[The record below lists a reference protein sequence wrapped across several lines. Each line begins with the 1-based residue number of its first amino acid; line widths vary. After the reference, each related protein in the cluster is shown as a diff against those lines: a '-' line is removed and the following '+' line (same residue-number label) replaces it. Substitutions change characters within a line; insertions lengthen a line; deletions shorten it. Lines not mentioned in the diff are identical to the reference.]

1 MTAVERAFLSKIGDL
16 PSTCVFRGQG
26 DSNWRLHSAA
36 TRRLIRFFG
45 DDESILDQAF
55 FSEMHWVYHR
65 SVLLEPARN
74 LGFGDLDGH
83 RVPDLRLIA
92 KLQRFGAATGFL
104 DFSRNPLVAL
114 WYACEVKDCDGRV
127 FFLDLD
133 NVTRFQRVSLEEA
146 VQSSDEVFRWI
157 DDRSRNIFVE
167 VSIEE
172 KENAGAKR
180 NGEVSLQAWPL
191 LPEDAVSS
199 IVIDAADKT
208 PIRRELEKLFDFGRR
223 SLFADV
229 LQFSALNSASLPL
242 PHFDDPEF
250 SLVQGNQCYLQGDY
264 EGAISH
270 YSKSIELA
278 PEEDIGY
285 FHYVRGNAKAADGDL
300 RGARRDYDVGLRH
313 EERLAVDL
321 ARNSNAGANSHRLWR
336 LHYNRGNVKAELE
349 ELNGALE
356 DYEAAIRI
364 GTRHSV
370 EEASCFLNKG
380 NTNLLLHRF
389 CDAVRDYDDA
399 IRAGSPYAQFN
410 KGNVLVALGRFDEA
424 FECYDQAIQG
434 EDRRYGVI
442 CNRNGVAA
450 ILNRIGGDGYVVD
463 SPRHKDA
470 SQRLIIEVSLRA
482 DPENRY
488 TEFFNF
494 HGAKG
499 NDGNIGALN
508 VRGGKGY
515 GGKVGFVVVVKGEEW
530 S

>member
-26 DSNWRLHSAA
+26 DSSWRLHSAA
-36 TRRLIRFFG
+36 TRRLIRFFN
-45 DDESILDQAF
+45 DDESIIEQAF

-74 LGFGDLDGH
+74 LGFGNADG
-83 RVPDLRLIA
+83 RGIPDLQLIA

-104 DFSRNPLVAL
+104 DFSRDPLVAL
-114 WYACEVKDCDGRV
+114 WYACEVKECDGRV

-133 NVTRFQRVSLEEA
+133 NVSCFRGIPFEEA
-146 VQSSDEVFRWI
+146 VQSSEEIFRWL
-157 DDRSRNIFVE
+157 DGQSRNLYVE
-167 VSIEE
+167 MSIEE
-172 KENAGAKR
+172 KETAGAMR
-180 NGEVSLQAWPL
+180 NGGVSLQAWPL
-191 LPEDAVSS
+191 LPEDTVSS
-199 IVIDAADKT
+199 IVVDAADKA
-208 PIRRELEKLFDFGRR
+208 PIREELERLFDFGRR

-242 PHFDDPEF
+242 PNFEDPEF
-250 SLVQGNQCYLQGDY
+250 SLVQGDQSYLKGDY
-264 EGAISH
+264 TGAIGH

-278 PEEDIGY
+278 QEDDIGY
-285 FHYVRGNAKAADGDL
+285 FYFVRGNARAADGDF
-300 RGARRDYDVGLRH
+300 RGARRDYDLGLRH
-313 EERLAVDL
+313 EERLAEDL
-321 ARNSNAGANSHRLWR
+321 ARTSNAGANRHRLWR
-336 LHYNRGNVKAELE
+336 LHFNRGNVRAELE

-356 DYEAAIRI
+356 DYEEAISI
-364 GTRHSV
+364 GIRHRV

-380 NTNLLLHRF
+380 NTNLLLHRY
-389 CDAVRDYDDA
+389 CDAIRDYDEA
-399 IRAGSPYAQFN
+399 IRAGSPYARFN
-410 KGNVLVALGRFDEA
+410 KGNVLVVLGRFDEA
-424 FECYDQAIQG
+424 LECYDEAVPREEG
-434 EDRRYGVI
+434 RYGVI

-463 SPRHKDA
+463 SPRYKDA

-499 NDGNIGALN
+499 NDGNSGGLN

-515 GGKVGFVVVVKGEEW
+515 GGKVGFVVVVKGEDW